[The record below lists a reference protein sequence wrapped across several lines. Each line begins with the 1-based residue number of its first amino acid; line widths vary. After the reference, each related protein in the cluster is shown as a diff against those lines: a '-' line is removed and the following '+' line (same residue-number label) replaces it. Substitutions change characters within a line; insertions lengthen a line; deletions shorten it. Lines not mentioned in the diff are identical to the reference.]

1 MVDENNFPQAT
12 QSNLAEEVGINHRE
26 FIVNQS
32 KSTVLG
38 TFLNQNSLIY
48 RYRY

>member
-1 MVDENNFPQAT
+1 MCY
-12 QSNLAEEVGINHRE
+12 RE
-26 FIVNQS
+26 FIVKQS

-48 RYRY
+48 RYRFKVAGMNITLNYSLHDIR